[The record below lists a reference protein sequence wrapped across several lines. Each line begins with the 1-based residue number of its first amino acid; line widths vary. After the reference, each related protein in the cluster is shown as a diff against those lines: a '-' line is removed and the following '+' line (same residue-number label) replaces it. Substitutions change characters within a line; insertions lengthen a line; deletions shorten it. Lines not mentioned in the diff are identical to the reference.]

1 MKPMRGP
8 SGPRLPAVR
17 RLRPADVADVMR
29 VQAAC
34 YGTDLLEDA
43 ALYARRLSHP
53 AHRSLG
59 LRAASGHLLA
69 YLAAYGSVQGQITPL
84 HGEFAQHPAP
94 DTLYLHD
101 LAVRPDCAGQGLAQA
116 LLHVASARAAENG
129 LKHMALVSVQDT
141 NAFWRR
147 QGFAAA
153 ESPPGLDS
161 YGAGAVYMVR
171 MSWLDP
177 FQGCAHE

>member
-1 MKPMRGP
+1 MKPLRGP
-8 SGPRLPAVR
+8 SGPRLPAAQ

-34 YGTDLLEDA
+34 YGAGFLEDA

-116 LLHVASARAAENG
+116 LLRAAAVQASECG
-129 LKHMALVSVQDT
+129 LKHVALVSVQDT
-141 NAFWRR
+141 SAFWRR
-147 QGFAAA
+147 QGFGVG
-153 ESPPGLDS
+153 EPPPGLDS
-161 YGAGAVYMVR
+161 YGAGAV
-171 MSWLDP
+171 
-177 FQGCAHE
+177 